1 MRSERPTTGT
11 ESYELVEQADALQR
25 LVNCLA
31 VNDLDVEFFKIS
43 IPIYKT
49 VECGKP
55 LLSITT
61 IIDDFFMTLASENA
75 SEIIFLSFGAEEY
88 AFPYRLSKAIIKGS
102 PLDGMVELLLV
113 HKPLLW
119 EFFARKCVVNCKM
132 NRKNGR
138 IEKKVYAKIPVQQL
152 LCEKYATVTIVIGS
166 YSQDCLHIMIFSFVQ
181 LLKEI
186 SSFAVWNDWRKLPPR
201 QMVFKFESSSGEE
214 HLHLPTATMAVSTVN
229 YMQYD
234 SSPDVWNFDDQE
246 KELSDVQLMANHF
259 CRVDE
264 VHF

>member
-31 VNDLDVEFFKIS
+31 VNDLDIVWWYF
-43 IPIYKT
+43 
-49 VECGKP
+49 
-55 LLSITT
+55 LLLPQDCSN
-61 IIDDFFMTLASENA
+61 D
-75 SEIIFLSFGAEEY
+75 AEEY
-88 AFPYRLSKAIIKGS
+88 AFPYRLSKAVMKGS

-119 EFFARKCVVNCKM
+119 EFFARKCVKK
-132 NRKNGR
+132 RKDR
-138 IEKKVYAKIPVQQL
+138 KKSVRQNSGAAVVMRK
-152 LCEKYATVTIVIGS
+152 
-166 YSQDCLHIMIFSFVQ
+166 MIFSFVQ

>member
-1 MRSERPTTGT
+1 
-11 ESYELVEQADALQR
+11 
-25 LVNCLA
+25 
-31 VNDLDVEFFKIS
+31 
-43 IPIYKT
+43 
-49 VECGKP
+49 
-55 LLSITT
+55 
-61 IIDDFFMTLASENA
+61 MTLASDNA
-75 SEIIFLSFGAEEY
+75 SEIIFFSLMSKRLEKVSLYIEEY

-119 EFFARKCVVNCKM
+119 EFFDRKCVVNCKM

-166 YSQDCLHIMIFSFVQ
+166 HSQDCLHIMIFSFVQ

-214 HLHLPTATMAVSTVN
+214 HLHLPTPTMAVSTVN

>member
-25 LVNCLA
+25 
-31 VNDLDVEFFKIS
+31 
-43 IPIYKT
+43 
-49 VECGKP
+49 
-55 LLSITT
+55 
-61 IIDDFFMTLASENA
+61 
-75 SEIIFLSFGAEEY
+75 
-88 AFPYRLSKAIIKGS
+88 
-102 PLDGMVELLLV
+102 
-113 HKPLLW
+113 
-119 EFFARKCVVNCKM
+119 
-132 NRKNGR
+132 
-138 IEKKVYAKIPVQQL
+138 
-152 LCEKYATVTIVIGS
+152 YATVTIVIGS
-166 YSQDCLHIMIFSFVQ
+166 HSQDCLHISFVQ

-246 KELSDVQLMANHF
+246 KELSDVQLMAAVF
-259 CRVDE
+259 IFDLK
-264 VHF
+264 